1 MELRHLRYFLAVATE
16 RNFTRAS
23 ERLGVAQPPLS
34 RQIRDLEEELGVTLF
49 DRRQRPLTL
58 TNAGRLLFEQATHV
72 IEGADQIRTLLDRF
86 GAAGRRR
93 FAIGFVGSTIYG
105 MVPRLIRDFRSAA
118 PHADVNLIEMTT
130 LEQIQALKEGRIDVG
145 VGRIR
150 FDDMAILR
158 EVLEEEALV
167 AALPNGHKL
176 LESGGAISLAD
187 LARETMVVYPRLPRP
202 SYADQ
207 VLSLFRDHN
216 LELSTVQ
223 EVRELQ
229 TAIGLVAAQAGVCI
243 VPSSV
248 QRLQRD
254 DVVYRPLLETGATSP
269 VIMSWRREDISDE
282 TKLLIRLSKRLT
294 QVTLDAP
301 A

>member
-1 MELRHLRYFLAVATE
+1 MELRHLRYFLAVAAE

-34 RQIRDLEEELGVTLF
+34 RQIRDLEEELGVVLF
-49 DRRQRPLTL
+49 DRRHRPLQL
-58 TNAGRLLFEQATHV
+58 TTAGRLLFEQATRV
-72 IEGADQIRTLLDRF
+72 IEGADQIRTLMDRF
-86 GAAGRRR
+86 GAAERRR
-93 FAIGFVGSTIYG
+93 FVIGFVGSTIYG
-105 MVPRLIRDFRSAA
+105 MVPRLIRDFRAA
-118 PHADVNLIEMTT
+118 VPHADVTLQEMTT

-150 FDDMAILR
+150 FDDAAIRR
-158 EVLEEEALV
+158 EVLEEEPLV
-167 AALPNGHKL
+167 AALPFGHPL
-176 LESGGAISLAD
+176 LASGLPVSLAD
-187 LARETMVVYPRLPRP
+187 LAQETVVIYPRVPRP

-207 VLSLFRDHN
+207 VLSLFRDHD
-216 LELSTVQ
+216 LELAAVQ

-254 DVVYRPLLETGATSP
+254 DVAYRPLLEINATSP
-269 VIMSWRREDISDE
+269 VIMSWRREDVSDE
-282 TKLLIRLSKRLT
+282 IKLMVKLSRE
-294 QVTLDAP
+294 A
-301 A
+301 